1 MDYYLIGSRIKE
13 LRLKRGMTQ
22 EQLAEKAD
30 ISTNFLAC
38 IEIGKRKGSFET
50 YSNIVDILDSSLD
63 YITQDNIK
71 SAKLNMLKKEMNEIF
86 ESCGEKN
93 QKLIVRLAKEVR
105 DSERDGG
112 V

>member
-1 MDYYLIGSRIKE
+1 MDYYLIGLRIKE

-50 YSNIVDILDSSLD
+50 YSNIVNILNSSLD

-71 SAKLNMLKKEMNEIF
+71 SAKVNMLKKEMNEIF

-93 QKLIVRLAKEVR
+93 RELILELVKAVAK
-105 DSERDGG
+105 SENN
-112 V
+112 

>member
-1 MDYYLIGSRIKE
+1 MNYYLIGLRIKE

-50 YSNIVDILDSSLD
+50 YSKIVNILGSSLD
-63 YITQDNIK
+63 YITQDSIE
-71 SAKLNMLKKEMNEIF
+71 SAKINILKRELDEYF
-86 ESCGEKN
+86 SGCGEKN
-93 QKLIVRLAKEVR
+93 QKLIVRLAKDVR
-105 DSERDGG
+105 DSEQENE
-112 V
+112 

>member
-13 LRLKRGMTQ
+13 LRLSRGMTQ

-50 YSNIVDILDSSLD
+50 YSNIVDILGSSLD
-63 YITQDNIK
+63 YITQDNIR
-71 SAKLNMLKKEMNEIF
+71 SAKINILNDKLNEYF
-86 ESCGEKN
+86 NHCGEKSRN
-93 QKLIVRLAKEVR
+93 LIINIAR
-105 DSERDGG
+105 DIYESEQS
-112 V
+112 